1 MVAASA
7 IVLFAHGAKDPEWA
21 RPMQRIQAAVRQL
34 LPGTPVALAYLERME
49 PTLGEAVSQVVASGA
64 KRISVVPLFLAAGG
78 HIKEDLPAL
87 ISQLRA
93 RHPAVAFSATAPIGE
108 DDELLQ
114 AIAEWV
120 VRRHQC

>member
-1 MVAASA
+1 MAAASA

-49 PTLGEAVSQVVASGA
+49 PTLGEAVSEVIRSGA
-64 KRISVVPLFLAAGG
+64 KRITVVPLFLAAGG

-87 ISQLRA
+87 ISQLRE
-93 RHPAVAFSATAPIGE
+93 RHPAVAFSATVPIGE
-108 DDELLQ
+108 DDGLLQ

>member
-34 LPGTPVALAYLERME
+34 LPGTPVALAFLERME
-49 PTLGEAVSQVVASGA
+49 PTLGEAVSEAVGSGA
-64 KRISVVPLFLAAGG
+64 KRITVVPLFLAAGG

-87 ISQLRA
+87 ISQLRE

-120 VRRHQC
+120 ARKHQC